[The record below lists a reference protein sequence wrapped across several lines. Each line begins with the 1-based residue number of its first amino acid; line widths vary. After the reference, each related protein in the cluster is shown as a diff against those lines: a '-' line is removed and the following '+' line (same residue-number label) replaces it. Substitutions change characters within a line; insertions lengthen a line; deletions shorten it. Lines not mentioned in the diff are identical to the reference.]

1 VMSDIKVFTVEIEVD
16 ERPDHTEA
24 RALLDFGGRVR
35 GGWGRARRNPAD
47 ADRPRVG
54 DELAI
59 TRALIDLAQH
69 LADDVTTEI
78 EATEGKPVH
87 VHL

>member
-1 VMSDIKVFTVEIEVD
+1 MSDIQVFTVEIEVD

-24 RALLDFGGRVR
+24 KALLDLGGQVR
-35 GGWGRARRNPAD
+35 GGWGRARRNPVD
-47 ADRPRVG
+47 PDRPRLG
-54 DELAI
+54 EELAI
-59 TRALIDLAQH
+59 ARALVDLAHH
-69 LADDVTTEI
+69 LGDDVTSQI

>member
-1 VMSDIKVFTVEIEVD
+1 MSDIKVFTVEIEVA

-24 RALLDFGGRVR
+24 KALLDFDGRAR
-35 GGWGRARRNPAD
+35 GGWGRARRNPVD

-54 DELAI
+54 AELAI
-59 TRALIDLAQH
+59 ARALVDLAQH
-69 LADDVTTEI
+69 LGDDVTTVI

>member
-1 VMSDIKVFTVEIEVD
+1 MDDVKVFTVEIEVD
-16 ERPDHTEA
+16 ERAEDTMA

-35 GGWGRARRNPAD
+35 GGWGRARRNPLD
-47 ADRPRVG
+47 PDRPRVG

-59 TRALIDLAQH
+59 ARALVDLAKH
-69 LADDVTTEI
+69 MGDDVTTEI